1 MKLKN
6 NLGLIGMMGSGK
18 STIGISIAKEIRFKF
33 IDTDKEIEK
42 AEKKSISKI
51 FEEKGEK
58 YFREIEKNNF
68 RAINQRSKCFC
79 FWRRQFFK

>member
-51 FEEKGEK
+51 FEEKGKNILERSK
-58 YFREIEKNNF
+58 KNNF
-68 RAINQRSKCFC
+68 RALTKDQNVFAFGGGSF
-79 FWRRQFFK
+79 

>member
-18 STIGISIAKEIRFKF
+18 STIGIAIAKAIRFKF

-42 AEKKSISKI
+42 EEKKSITKI

-58 YFREIEKNNF
+58 YFREIEKKIILELLTKDQNVF
-68 RAINQRSKCFC
+68 AF
-79 FWRRQFFK
+79 

>member
-42 AEKKSISKI
+42 A
-51 FEEKGEK
+51 GEK
-58 YFREIEKNNF
+58 
-68 RAINQRSKCFC
+68 IN
-79 FWRRQFFK
+79 